1 MLSKGQKVMDRNQKK
16 DLVSDMN
23 AVFGAA
29 ESVVVVHCQGLTV
42 EQSTDLRAKLRE
54 AGAGFKVTK
63 NRLTKLALKGTDY
76 EGLDDLFTG
85 PTAIAYSDEFPVAPA
100 KIVYEFAKENDKVEI
115 LGGALGTNVLDKDR
129 VEDLAKL
136 PSLDELRGKLVGMI
150 QTPAIRIARL
160 SAAPATQ
167 VARVI
172 GAYAAKGE

>member
-1 MLSKGQKVMDRNQKK
+1 MDRNQKK

-167 VARVI
+167 VAA
-172 GAYAAKGE
+172 GAGRF